1 MPWYIPP
8 IPQPPHQNAQLPR
21 ERLMARN
28 AGRDVASGLGG
39 FDQPVVF
46 LGDAPPAVG
55 GVARAAGVGDG
66 GRGEGEGG

>member
-1 MPWYIPP
+1 
-8 IPQPPHQNAQLPR
+8 
-21 ERLMARN
+21 MARN